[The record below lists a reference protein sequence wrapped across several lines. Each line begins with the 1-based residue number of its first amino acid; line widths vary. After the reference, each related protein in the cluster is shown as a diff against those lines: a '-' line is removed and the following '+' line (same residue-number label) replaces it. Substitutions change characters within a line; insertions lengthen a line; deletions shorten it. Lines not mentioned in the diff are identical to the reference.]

1 MAIIDNSTN
10 GLPVS
15 TDRRFTFY
23 SFYYMLMLKI
33 INNER
38 EDIMSKATM
47 GQIIA
52 NARKKQNLTQKQ
64 LAEQMGVTDK
74 AVSKWERDL
83 SCPDVNSLAE
93 LAKVLDIS
101 VEQLLKCESRPSANK
116 KTDLADTILLAVA
129 LAMGV
134 CTVVIAVLNEIT
146 AESAG
151 TLLGIGV
158 FCLSLYLLKN
168 RDKFSA

>member
-1 MAIIDNSTN
+1 
-10 GLPVS
+10 
-15 TDRRFTFY
+15 
-23 SFYYMLMLKI
+23 
-33 INNER
+33 
-38 EDIMSKATM
+38 MSKATM

-101 VEQLLKCESRPSANK
+101 VEQLLKCESQPSANK
-116 KTDLADTILLAVA
+116 KTDLADTVLLAVA

-134 CTVVIAVLNEIT
+134 STVVIALVSEVT
-146 AESAG
+146 AESVG
-151 TLLGIGV
+151 TLLGVGV
-158 FCLSLYLLKN
+158 FCLSLYLMKN
-168 RDKFSA
+168 RDKFSV